1 MKNGAILRVETVPV
15 AEMAMAP
22 AQPSRVTRIAES
34 NVRFAK
40 CCKQVLAKP
49 IPSFS

>member
-22 AQPSRVTRIAES
+22 AQPSPGDQDCREQREI
-34 NVRFAK
+34 R
-40 CCKQVLAKP
+40 QML
-49 IPSFS
+49 